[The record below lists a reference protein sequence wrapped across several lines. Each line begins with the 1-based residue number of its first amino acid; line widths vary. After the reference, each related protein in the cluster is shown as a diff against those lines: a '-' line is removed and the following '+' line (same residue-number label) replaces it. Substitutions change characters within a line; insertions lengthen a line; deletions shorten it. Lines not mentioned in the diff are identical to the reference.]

1 MVTIFSFQGCPY
13 CDKAKRYL
21 DSKGIAYEVHDI
33 ELNPED
39 AEACEKLSGDT
50 MVPVITADDKNF
62 VVGFDK
68 AKIDALLGI

>member
-1 MVTIFSFQGCPY
+1 MVKVYGFESCPY

-21 DSKGIAYEVHDI
+21 KSKGIEYEVHDV

-39 AEACEKLSGDT
+39 AEACEKLTGDT
-50 MVPVITADDKNF
+50 AVPVITLDDKNY
-62 VVGFDK
+62 VLGFDK